1 VVTPGPLGVC
11 KRCSSLSQEL
21 LERVTVG
28 QWPIHAVPL
37 VFQDWWGLAL
47 SDGWQARELEREIQ
61 TKNALWYLI
70 DATTPTPH
78 GVANDRSFAAL
89 CELRGELEL
98 RDRSLETLWLY
109 LEAWG
114 VGA

>member
-37 VFQDWWGLAL
+37 VFQDWWGLAVA
-47 SDGWQARELEREIQ
+47 DGWQARELEREIQ

-70 DATTPTPH
+70 DATTTTPH
-78 GVANDRSFAAL
+78 GVANDKSFAAL
-89 CELRGELEL
+89 CELRGELER